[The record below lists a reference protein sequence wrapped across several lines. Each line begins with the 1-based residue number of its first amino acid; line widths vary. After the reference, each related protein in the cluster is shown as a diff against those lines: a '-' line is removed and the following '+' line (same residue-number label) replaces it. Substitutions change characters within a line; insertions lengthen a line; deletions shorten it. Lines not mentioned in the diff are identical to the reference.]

1 MFVKELKK
9 SNFDFNKLPQDLRD
23 TVNKLLELPEIKE
36 ESQKVQLLDYTVIK
50 SIAKL
55 FPENEAVANIYNS
68 IVKMEDQVVND
79 GFNTELSQGFTELEV
94 GDKLRNAL
102 GILLTVVD
110 KNETEYIIHSVSTP
124 IAGNGL
130 PWDKNKVHDYLSRGL
145 WTRALKTTKMAKGGS
160 IGKKY
165 EDLSKIKP
173 NFVSEPAKA
182 KDNSDLEIRH
192 ISEVDI
198 IKLDDFYFTKNK
210 KRDFHKIIKT

>member
-23 TVNKLLELPEIKE
+23 AVDKLLEVPITKE
-36 ESQKVQLLDYTVIK
+36 DSQKVQLLDYTIIK
-50 SIAKL
+50 SIANL
-55 FPENEAVANIYNS
+55 YPGNEAVANIYNS

-130 PWDKNKVHDYLSRGL
+130 P
-145 WTRALKTTKMAKGGS
+145 
-160 IGKKY
+160 
-165 EDLSKIKP
+165 
-173 NFVSEPAKA
+173 
-182 KDNSDLEIRH
+182 
-192 ISEVDI
+192 
-198 IKLDDFYFTKNK
+198 
-210 KRDFHKIIKT
+210 